1 MKYKYRYSYKQYIR
15 IFLIAIGW
23 FVVFSAV
30 AYVYT
35 ATMWFGSGDLFSKES
50 IISFFSDKFLMV
62 LVLGFIAITAF
73 LPLIFVALLTE
84 VEFFDR
90 KLRVRVPRGKIM
102 LSVWIPYTDIYAVR
116 AVKYPI
122 IGLYGI
128 RIKST
133 VYGGNVFI
141 SRHMK
146 DEQQFIAMLCRNVHS
161 MRPTAVIDEELL
173 QIAKAGTESEIN

>member
-15 IFLIAIGW
+15 ILLISLGW
-23 FVVFSAV
+23 FVVISAV

-50 IISFFSDKFLMV
+50 IISFFSDKFLMA
-62 LVLGFIAITAF
+62 LVLGFIVIAAF

-102 LSVWIPYTDIYAVR
+102 ISVWIPYTDIYAVR

-161 MRPTAVIDEELL
+161 MRPNAVIDEELL
-173 QIAKAGTESEIN
+173 QIAKAVKGE